1 MYERDIWREDIVVPI
16 VTTYAVPLRMRTHK
30 YTIVKKEPVRPVQIS
45 WKKNVIVHIIPL
57 RILSI
62 ALVFK

>member
-1 MYERDIWREDIVVPI
+1 MRRYVLEDGQSEYEFI
-16 VTTYAVPLRMRTHK
+16 YNN
-30 YTIVKKEPVRPVQIS
+30 KKEPVRPVQIS
-45 WKKNVIVHIIPL
+45 CGLRKKNVIVHIIPL

>member
-1 MYERDIWREDIVVPI
+1 MLGVRHIEK
-16 VTTYAVPLRMRTHK
+16 YAAATEILNQAFIAKRPANEP
-30 YTIVKKEPVRPVQIS
+30 KKEPVRPVHIS

-62 ALVFK
+62 ALVFR

>member
-1 MYERDIWREDIVVPI
+1 MRRYVLGDEQSEYEFI
-16 VTTYAVPLRMRTHK
+16 YNN
-30 YTIVKKEPVRPVQIS
+30 KKEPVRPVQIS